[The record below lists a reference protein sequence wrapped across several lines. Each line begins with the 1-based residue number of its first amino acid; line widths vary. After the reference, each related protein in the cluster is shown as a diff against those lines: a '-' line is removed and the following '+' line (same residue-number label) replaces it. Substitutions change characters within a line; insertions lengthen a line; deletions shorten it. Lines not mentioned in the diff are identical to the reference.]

1 MWVRFPSPALCA
13 SGSVGGARPC
23 QGRGRGFESRLA
35 LSKKHKKM
43 VSNRIPSFLCF
54 RAPPGLEGSRSP
66 LRSGRCETNVHR
78 TFRNVSRSDKQEG
91 TCGYYF
97 CISNP
102 AGLEGSRS
110 PFHSGRCKANVHR
123 TFCSLRS
130 ASVVAKRTSTGRSAT
145 SRALK
150 ETRKNS
156 ENTQR
161 ILRVFVTRTKILRR
175 KTKCFA
181 Y

>member
-1 MWVRFPSPALCA
+1 MLAFSENCGIIVNALRCGCSSVVEHQPSKLDMWVRFPSPALCA

-102 AGLEGSRS
+102 AGLEGSRT
-110 PFHSGRCKANVHR
+110 P
-123 TFCSLRS
+123 LRS
-130 ASVVAKRTSTGRSAT
+130 LQSERPPDVLQRL
-145 SRALK
+145 AL
-150 ETRKNS
+150 
-156 ENTQR
+156 
-161 ILRVFVTRTKILRR
+161 
-175 KTKCFA
+175 
-181 Y
+181 